1 MLPIDP
7 MSGGPVRHTLES
19 LLCGC
24 GISTSAVEVVTC
36 TSGQDTTTD
45 LDSSGHVVKC
55 CLVWFGLVWKI
66 ASSSSSSSSSS
77 SQVIVQGRRKKR
89 VWYLLRE
96 LWRLGVP
103 SLFAECQSHA
113 RIIRQTAVT
122 STLPLKCG
130 ESFWTGSVIHSQ
142 LDGN

>member
-7 MSGGPVRHTLES
+7 MSGGLVRHALKS

-24 GISTSAVEVVTC
+24 GITTSAVEVVAC

-96 LWRLGVP
+96 LVWRLGVP

-122 STLPLKCG
+122 STLPSKCG
-130 ESFWTGSVIHSQ
+130 ERASGPRFR
-142 LDGN
+142 